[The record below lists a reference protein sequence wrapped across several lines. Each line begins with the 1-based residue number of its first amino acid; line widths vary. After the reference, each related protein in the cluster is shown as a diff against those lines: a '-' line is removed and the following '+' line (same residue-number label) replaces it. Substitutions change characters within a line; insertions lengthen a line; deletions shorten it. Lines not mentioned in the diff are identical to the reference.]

1 MQSSVRRGGKDD
13 LSAGKRRKVRSW
25 RCAVPPFLKRN
36 QTLRQMDLVR
46 ALAGD
51 KKWEYSDRKE
61 KSALI
66 NAMGYPA
73 KVYA

>member
-1 MQSSVRRGGKDD
+1 M
-13 LSAGKRRKVRSW
+13 
-25 RCAVPPFLKRN
+25 PPFLKRN

-46 ALAGD
+46 ELAGD